1 MKEVPADRKLRFACC
16 LGLALSMALLGA
28 SLFFAHYTG
37 WLDSSAQGSFVRGLR
52 TFDAI
57 LLEAPETA
65 PSRLNALLDRLEKRA
80 IGVESLLSTL
90 KRRRSLALRAGPNQ
104 ALFQSAYRE
113 AAENAAAA
121 FPFSE
126 SLAVLAADALLLER
140 PDQLPPEIQAGLRR
154 YAGLLIETRSFAL
167 ALNISVLLGDLS
179 DPAAA
184 AALPLG
190 AELLSAAVSA
200 LDGAEREAFLVNA
213 VLRSLLVA
221 DPVAANSLLVTL
233 LGSEN
238 VSERALRFGAEY
250 FYDANPLRAAELF
263 SRFSD
268 PLSLGRMADS
278 LALAGFKEGAANIWA
293 ALASPQ
299 PGDPPATDPQTA
311 DLQIR
316 SLYNL
321 ASAATEERQKLLCY
335 GELFFRSPGHVYGV
349 IGYSRLLDTERAEA
363 ILAGQGALDTGP
375 PALLDLE
382 LLRRRLEGWEIRRT
396 VAETWLLLGRHP
408 QAAELYRWGAWYFDR
423 QRQFSETALLLRQ
436 ARMNGVADPD
446 LALYDVFR
454 LIREGQL
461 TEAETLLEERS
472 QTAAAWQIQAN
483 LGLIMESRRSLST
496 ALDHYE
502 RAVALTKN
510 PLEEAQVRLR
520 MARCLRMLGRA
531 EESRAALE
539 KVLELDSG
547 NINARL
553 ELLRLGS

>member
-1 MKEVPADRKLRFACC
+1 
-16 LGLALSMALLGA
+16 MALLGA

-37 WLDSSAQGSFVRGLR
+37 WLDSSAQGSFVRDLR

-65 PSRLNALLDRLEKRA
+65 PARLNALLDRLEKRA

-90 KRRRSLALRAGPNQ
+90 KRRRTLVLRSGPNQ

-126 SLAVLAADALLLER
+126 SLAVLATDALLLEH
-140 PDQLPPEIQAGLRR
+140 PDQLPPEAQASLRRHAGLFM
-154 YAGLLIETRSFAL
+154 ETRSLPL
-167 ALNISVLLGDLS
+167 ALDISVLLGDLS

-190 AELLSAAVSA
+190 AELLSAAVST
-200 LDGAEREAFLVNA
+200 LDGAEREDFLIDA

-221 DPVAANSLLVTL
+221 DPATANSLLVTL

-263 SRFSD
+263 SRFTD
-268 PLSLGRMADS
+268 PPSLGRLADS
-278 LALAGFKEGAANIWA
+278 LWLAGFQEGAMNIWI
-293 ALASPQ
+293 ALASLRS
-299 PGDPPATDPQTA
+299 GNSPATDQPVVDPQIL
-311 DLQIR
+311 DLQVR

-321 ASAATEERQKLLCY
+321 ASAATEEQQKLLCY
-335 GELFFRSPGHVYGV
+335 GELFSRSPGHVYGV

-363 ILAGQGALDTGP
+363 VLAGQGASDTGT

-382 LLRRRLEGWEIRRT
+382 LLRRRLEGWELRRT

-436 ARMNGVADPD
+436 ARLNGVAGPD
-446 LALYDVFR
+446 FALYDAFR

-461 TEAETLLEERS
+461 AEAETLLEERS
-472 QTAAAWQIQAN
+472 QSATAWQIQAN
-483 LGLIMESRRSLST
+483 LGLIQESRRSLFT

-502 RAVALTKN
+502 RAAALTKK
-510 PLEEAQVRLR
+510 PLEEARVRLR
-520 MARCLRMLGRA
+520 MARCLRMLGRTQ
-531 EESRAALE
+531 ESRDALE
-539 KVLELDSG
+539 RVLELDSG

-553 ELLRLGS
+553 EMLRGGE

>member
-1 MKEVPADRKLRFACC
+1 MKEVPADRKLRFVCY

-37 WLDSSAQGSFVRGLR
+37 WLDNSAQGSFVRDLR

-65 PSRLNALLDRLEKRA
+65 PTRLNALLDRLEKRA
-80 IGVESLLSTL
+80 MGVESLLSTL
-90 KRRRSLALRAGPNQ
+90 KRRRTLALRAGPNQ
-104 ALFQSAYRE
+104 ALFQNAYRE

-140 PDQLPPEIQAGLRR
+140 PDRLPPEAQTRLRG
-154 YAGLLIETRSFAL
+154 YAGLLMETRSLAL
-167 ALNISVLLGDLS
+167 ALNISVLLGDFS

-190 AELLSAAVSA
+190 AELLSAAFST
-200 LDGAEREAFLVNA
+200 LEGAEREDFLVNA
-213 VLRSLLVA
+213 VLRSLLAA
-221 DPVAANSLLVTL
+221 DPVATNSLLVTL

-238 VSERALRFGAEY
+238 VSERALRFSAEY
-250 FYDANPLRAAELF
+250 FYDTNPLRAAELF

-268 PLSLGRMADS
+268 SLSLGRLADS
-278 LALAGFKEGAANIWA
+278 LWLAGFQEGAVNIWA

-299 PGDPPATDPQTA
+299 PGNPPATDPQTA
-311 DLQIR
+311 DLQVR

-321 ASAATEERQKLLCY
+321 ASTATEERQKLLCY
-335 GELFFRSPGHVYGV
+335 GELFSRSPGHVYGV

-363 ILAGQGALDTGP
+363 VLAGQGASDTGP

-408 QAAELYRWGAWYFDR
+408 QSAELYRWGAWYFDR

-436 ARMNGVADPD
+436 ARLNGIAGPD
-446 LALYDVFR
+446 FALYDAFR

-472 QTAAAWQIQAN
+472 QTPSAWQIQAN
-483 LGLIMESRRSLST
+483 LGLILESRRSLSA

-502 RAVALTKN
+502 RAAALTKK
-510 PLEEAQVRLR
+510 PLEEARVRLR

-531 EESRAALE
+531 QESRDALE
-539 KVLELDSG
+539 RVLELDSG

-553 ELLRLGS
+553 DLLRGGE